1 MSLQLVSTDE
11 ALKKLITQVENDAL
25 VTPSEFRGIKEKSDS
40 ETDSITDG
48 AFRQGLAD
56 FQKAADEV
64 AEQLQSLALAA
75 RKAKLGIPDKDP
87 QANTEKERVKQ
98 SLKKAVEFQL
108 AYIVL
113 AYKSSLERL

>member
-1 MSLQLVSTDE
+1 MSLQLTSTDE
-11 ALKKLITQVENDAL
+11 ELKKLIALVENDAL
-25 VTPSEFRGIKEKSDS
+25 VTPSEFRDIREKSDS
-40 ETDSITDG
+40 EADGITDG

-64 AEQLQSLALAA
+64 AEQLQGLALAA
-75 RKAKLGIPDKDP
+75 RKAKLGVPDKDP
-87 QANTEKERVKQ
+87 QANTEKERMKQ

-108 AYIVL
+108 AYVVL